1 MKEIFKLVLQMCVCG
16 REEPLSLKVKLDE
29 LYKRTEVLSGCMR
42 YLYHT
47 YI

>member
-1 MKEIFKLVLQMCVCG
+1 MRESFKLVLQRG
-16 REEPLSLKVKLDE
+16 GGEEPLSLKVKLDE
-29 LYKRTEVLSGCMR
+29 LCKRTEVLSGCMR